1 MLHGLCRQGQPCH
14 SGCGIRAGGHTTT
27 TLLSKLIDQ
36 QLHVFSLE
44 VQRGQALAAVRDLH
58 AVLRMVIRRDMDL
71 HGSADGVVLE
81 GDDLKR

>member
-14 SGCGIRAGGHTTT
+14 SGCGICTGGQTTT
-27 TLLSKLIDQ
+27 TLLSQLIDQ

-71 HGSADGVVLE
+71 HGSADGVVLG
-81 GDDLKR
+81 GDDLKQ

>member
-1 MLHGLCRQGQPCH
+1 MAFAD
-14 SGCGIRAGGHTTT
+14 RASRA
-27 TLLSKLIDQ
+27 TLGAECAQEAKRPPRCFPSLVDQ
-36 QLHVFSLE
+36 QLHVCSLE

-71 HGSADGVVLE
+71 HGSADGVVLG